1 MTVTNSPARTV
12 TDGPA
17 RTLISWPDSVGTGSA
32 ATARRVWDALGTV
45 RDPELDEPITD
56 LQFVTSVDLGTT
68 GSGIEVAIRLR
79 LPTYFCAPN
88 FAYLMVA
95 DAYDAV
101 AALPE
106 VDRTVVRLED
116 HFAAEEINDGVA
128 ARAGFTGS
136 FPGLAVDELE
146 ELRQTFQ
153 RKAYLAALER
163 MSRRLSADGVGIDR
177 FSALTIGDLP
187 TGHELDSLVRRR
199 GDLGLGSGHSE
210 LVMVEHDGTPIGAD
224 ILPKRLRFA
233 KSVRVSIEGNGIFC
247 RGLLTTRYGDDS
259 TPGTGSSVGES
270 DGTDLGMPTMRSES

>member
-1 MTVTNSPARTV
+1 MTVAN
-12 TDGPA
+12 GPA
-17 RTLISWPDSVGTGSA
+17 RTLIRWPDSVGTGSA
-32 ATARRVWDALGTV
+32 ATARQVWDALGTV

-56 LQFVTSVDLGTT
+56 LRFVTSVELDTT
-68 GSGIEVAIRLR
+68 GYGVAVAIRLR

-101 AALPE
+101 AALPA
-106 VDRTVVRLED
+106 VDRTSVRLED

-128 ARAGFTGS
+128 ARAGFTGA
-136 FPGLAVDELE
+136 FPGEAVDELG

-163 MSRRLSADGVGIDR
+163 MSRRLATDAVGVER
-177 FSALTIGDLP
+177 FSTLTIGDLP
-187 TGHELDSLVRRR
+187 AGHERDSLVRRR
-199 GDLGLGSGHSE
+199 AEVGLRSEPSE
-210 LVMVEHDGTPIGAD
+210 LVMVEHDGLPIGAD

-247 RGLLTTRYGDDS
+247 RGLLTTRYGDEY
-259 TPGTGSSVGES
+259 TPGTGSSIGES
-270 DGTDLGMPTMRSES
+270 AGTDLGMPTMRSE